1 MSKFWAGLGGKP
13 GMLTI
18 AAVGAIVLGAAIW
31 LQFGNEPASQA
42 TEGNATPVALMPQTA
57 PEASAVVAPATPKP
71 EPKPESTAVAETPAG
86 TQTTPSEPEVAVA
99 AIPAPAFDE
108 VRREADGMTVIAG
121 RAVPGAQV
129 EVLQNGIS
137 VATAT
142 ADSSGKFATL
152 AIIPPDGAGHVLSL
166 LQQAG
171 EGQQASEDEII
182 LAPTRAPTP
191 EVAAAEPVA
200 KAAAS
205 DVTTDAA
212 ATTAT
217 PSQVVETTVP
227 ETATASAGAASV
239 TPQEPSVPVEAEQQ
253 TTPPTSVTPAEPQRV
268 AVLKATEEGVELL
281 NTPRPDVMGTVAL
294 DTISYSDAGD
304 VQLSGRARANT
315 RVVRVYLDNNAVI
328 SLPVDDQGR
337 WRGDL
342 PDVDAGIYT
351 LRVDEVAS
359 DGTVSSRV
367 ETPFK
372 RESVATLTAASAGQS
387 GQIKVITVQKGATL
401 WAIARDRYGDGLLY
415 VRVFEANADAI
426 RDADLIYPGQVFDL
440 PD

>member
-31 LQFGNEPASQA
+31 LQFGNEPASQIA
-42 TEGNATPVALMPQTA
+42 EGNATPVALMPQTA
-57 PEASAVVAPATPKP
+57 PEASAVVVPATPKP
-71 EPKPESTAVAETPAG
+71 ETTPESTAVAENPAG
-86 TQTTPSEPEVAVA
+86 TQTTPSEPEVAAA

>member
-18 AAVGAIVLGAAIW
+18 AAVGAVVLGTAIW
-31 LQFGNEPASQA
+31 LQFGNEPASQIA
-42 TEGNATPVALMPQTA
+42 EGNATPVALLPQTA
-57 PEASAVVAPATPKP
+57 PEASAVVVPAT
-71 EPKPESTAVAETPAG
+71 PKPESTAVAETPAG
-86 TQTTPSEPEVAVA
+86 TQTTTSEPEVAAA

-191 EVAAAEPVA
+191 EVAAAQPVA

-212 ATTAT
+212 PTTAT

-227 ETATASAGAASV
+227 ETATASASADAASV
-239 TPQEPSVPVEAEQQ
+239 RPQAPSVPVETPQQ
-253 TTPPTSVTPAEPQRV
+253 TTPPTSVTPTEPQRV
-268 AVLKATEEGVELL
+268 AVLKATEEGIELL